1 PGTAMLLLPS
11 LLATIDERPVWRIVG
26 LGVVGIAVIVIA
38 VTRRLQ
44 APFVIGVVVV
54 LWHGIATFLPQL
66 RAVYEFFPWW
76 LWLGVGGVLLIVL
89 AARYEQRIRNLRSV
103 AMRFSALR

>member
-1 PGTAMLLLPS
+1 VPS
-11 LLATIDERPVWRIVG
+11 LLATIEDRPLWRLVG

-38 VTRRLQ
+38 VAQRLQ

-54 LWHGIATFLPQL
+54 LVHGIATFLPQL
-66 RAVYEFFPWW
+66 RAAYEFLPWW
-76 LWLGVGGVLLIVL
+76 LWLGAGGVLLIVL

-103 AMRFSALR
+103 AMKFAALR